1 MELVA
6 DMDRDENN
14 VVPDGVGE
22 LDKQLYEAGAGKW
35 LGCDEQEYAQAF
47 REATDSSEKLG
58 SQIKGISLE
67 PVYVSETRLQQQF
80 YQVARLIKAHASQKA

>member
-1 MELVA
+1 MQAGHEFWMELIA

-35 LGCDEQEYAQAF
+35 LGCDEQGTHRPFERPPIPAKSSAARSKAF
-47 REATDSSEKLG
+47 LWSPFTSPRPGFSS
-58 SQIKGISLE
+58 SS
-67 PVYVSETRLQQQF
+67 TR
-80 YQVARLIKAHASQKA
+80 